1 MEVQMSEKENPG
13 LCDETLEKFGE
24 FMTMVE
30 EETRLSQMDH
40 FDCSVCMDLL
50 NRPHQ
55 IDPCMHT
62 FCESCLIR
70 LCQANRINCPNCRGA
85 INGTNLNQVL
95 DEAIR
100 NQHEDDYLRRQSVE
114 MESGIYDVPMDWTP
128 VEEADQADVI
138 YMLFEGDNL
147 FIFIPQFN

>member
-1 MEVQMSEKENPG
+1 MENQMSQKENPG
-13 LCDETLEKFGE
+13 LCDQALEQFGE
-24 FMTMVE
+24 FMTMIE
-30 EETRLSQMDH
+30 EHTRLSTMD

-50 NRPHQ
+50 HRPHH

-70 LCQANRINCPNCRGA
+70 LCQANRINCPNCRGT

-95 DEAIR
+95 DQAIR
-100 NQHEDDYLRRQSVE
+100 DQHQDDYLRRQSFE
-114 MESGIYDVPMDWTP
+114 EESGIYDVPMDWTP

-138 YMLFEGDNL
+138 YMLFEGDDL
-147 FIFIPQFN
+147 YVFIPQFN